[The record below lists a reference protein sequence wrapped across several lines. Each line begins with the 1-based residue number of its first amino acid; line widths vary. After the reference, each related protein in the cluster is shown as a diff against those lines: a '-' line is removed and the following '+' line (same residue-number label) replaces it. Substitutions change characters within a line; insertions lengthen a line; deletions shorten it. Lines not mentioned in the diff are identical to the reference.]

1 MEELVGIDLLKGNNK
16 KLYETKKLLTQA
28 KVVGLYFGAHWAP
41 PCRAFNERLKTFYIE
56 SNIRNSHGCFE
67 VVFISDD
74 KTKASFDS
82 HIKQMPW
89 AVLPFEEKKIK
100 EEIKQLLGINGVPC
114 LVVMSYPDCI
124 VITTGGAK
132 DILNKQQDDA
142 WQDWDI
148 LSAKVRALKRDK
160 DEEFQV
166 MALVR

>member
-1 MEELVGIDLLKGNNK
+1 
-16 KLYETKKLLTQA
+16 
-28 KVVGLYFGAHWAP
+28 
-41 PCRAFNERLKTFYIE
+41 
-56 SNIRNSHGCFE
+56 
-67 VVFISDD
+67 
-74 KTKASFDS
+74 
-82 HIKQMPW
+82 MPW